1 MKNKKLN
8 LIIWVMMALVLT
20 ASAAMAQN
28 ICTKQV
34 DDTQVKL
41 YIRNATEKSIT
52 VNYVDESCKE
62 SASDDKIE
70 PGRAFEGDTTNGHAY
85 RVREADSNKLL
96 QTVVAD
102 PSNTTVTIGII
113 KNSDPRQSFIETLN
127 QVRRGR
133 NLPPIELNDSL
144 NKSCQWFAEHMAK
157 YDKGG
162 HDAVEVGGSSYADM
176 QHPGMRSKKMGYIGD
191 GGTEATGQGD
201 VTNIT
206 SLGGDSMMGWSSS
219 NTHFRPFLSQD
230 NQIFKQVGFG
240 YAKSA
245 KKPNYYYTCA
255 VFGNP
260 SDSDS
265 GGGNNDSQGNND
277 TAKKEPI
284 KTEVPDGLKFTES
297 KFFQTVNGENKFA
310 TTFNKGS
317 LDELQA
323 TFSFENPSSQAFHVE
338 ARSYL
343 NGKVISSQSL
353 KDLEGS
359 GGMDVRVAGEPGKT
373 GKVAAGNYR
382 FEILLNGE
390 VVLNAEAVVKNQ

>member
-1 MKNKKLN
+1 MKKNLN
-8 LIIWVMMALVLT
+8 IALII
-20 ASAAMAQN
+20 AAFMVAAAISGTAQN
-28 ICTKQV
+28 ICTKQK
-34 DDTQVKL
+34 DDTAVKL
-41 YIRNATEKSIT
+41 YVRNATDKAIT

-70 PGRAFEGDTTNGHAY
+70 PGRAFIGDTTNGHAF

-102 PSNTTVTIGII
+102 PSNTTVTIGVI
-113 KNSDPRQSFIETLN
+113 KNSDPRESFIETLN

-133 NLPPIELNDSL
+133 NLPLIELNDSL

-176 QHPGMRSKKMGYIGD
+176 QHPSMRSKKMGYIGD
-191 GGTEATGQGD
+191 GATEATGEGD
-201 VTNIT
+201 VADIST
-206 SLGGDSMMGWSSS
+206 LGGDSMIGWSSS

-260 SDSDS
+260 AETNS
-265 GGGNNDSQGNND
+265 GGNQNSQGN
-277 TAKKEPI
+277 TEAAKKEPV
-284 KTEVPDGLKFTES
+284 KTEVPDGLKFTVA
-297 KFFQTVNGENKFA
+297 KFFQTVNGEEKYGTSFSKA
-310 TTFNKGS
+310 S

-323 TFSFENPSSQAFHVE
+323 SFSFVNPSSEPFNVE

-343 NGKVISSQSL
+343 NGKVISSESL
-353 KDLEGS
+353 EDLKGT
-359 GGMDVRVAGEPGKT
+359 GGMSVRVAGEPGQT

-390 VVLNAEAVVKNQ
+390 VVLSAEATVK

>member
-1 MKNKKLN
+1 M
-8 LIIWVMMALVLT
+8 WTMALILI
-20 ASAAMAQN
+20 ASAAASAQN

-34 DDTQVKL
+34 DDTAVKL
-41 YIRNATEKSIT
+41 NIRNATEKSIT

-102 PSNTTVTIGII
+102 SSNTTVTVGII

-133 NLPPIELNDSL
+133 NLPPIEFNDSL
-144 NKSCQWFAEHMAK
+144 NKSCQYFADLMAK
-157 YDKGG
+157 FDKGG

-191 GGTEATGQGD
+191 GATEATGQGD
-201 VTNIT
+201 VTDIT

-277 TAKKEPI
+277 AAKKEPI
-284 KTEVPDGLKFTES
+284 KTEVPEGLKFTVA

-323 TFSFENPSSQAFHVE
+323 TFSFVNPSSEPFNVE

-343 NGKVISSQSL
+343 NGKVISSESL
-353 KDLEGS
+353 EDLKGT
-359 GGMDVRVAGEPGKT
+359 GGMSVRVAGEPGQT
-373 GKVAAGNYR
+373 GKVAAGKYR
-382 FEILLNGE
+382 FEVLLNGE
-390 VVLNAEAVVKNQ
+390 VVLSAEAVVK